1 MINKDYFLA
10 KSSKVKN
17 GEFKTQTIEEHTNK
31 LIELFNRF
39 KEIYGKYFEEH
50 ELELIKIACETH
62 DLGKMNSR
70 FQKKLYKSI
79 NKENLFEYD
88 KDIEE
93 LYKNIDIKEIP
104 HGILSCSFLNID
116 ELEDKFGTDY
126 MEAVISAVY
135 NHHQR
140 DFDNIK
146 YKCVKE
152 IVNKDLKKYAG
163 IYDKN
168 LQCDSF
174 GIQMNVIKEGVD
186 NDYEFWLKFI
196 VIKGMLNKIDY
207 AASAFVYNKKENK
220 YEFGINENDFEIT
233 ADNVSKYVEDAFKIK
248 KEKDKKIEFP
258 NDCQKFMK
266 DNKDKNIIVIAST
279 GIGKTEGALLWAG
292 DSKTFYTLPIKVSIN
307 AIYER
312 IKMQKYYD
320 ERKITILHS
329 DAISE
334 IMKEDA
340 DFEDAM
346 EKYGKSKKL
355 SYPFTVCTIDQLF
368 YFVFKSLGTEIF
380 PATLKYSKIIIDEI
394 QSYTPEITA
403 FILYGLKVINDL
415 GGQFCIMTA
424 TLPPIIKELME
435 RENIKFETPK
445 IFIKKDENGNS
456 IKRHFI
462 KFIQFENEEEKDFN
476 YNEILENAKNKKVL
490 IICNMVKRSQDVY
503 KKLKEK
509 NKQNIEIN
517 LLHSRFI
524 FNDRKD
530 REIKIQKFAS
540 TKEKERNND
549 AGIWISTQIVEASLD
564 IDFDVL
570 YTDMCAADSLLQR
583 MGRCYRNRIYE
594 KDEPNIF
601 IYDTKVGVG
610 TEKESVYNLELYER
624 AVNFIKEYDNNIFT
638 EEQKLEYIDKVY
650 NTKELENSDYKGEN
664 GYLQSIY
671 KNYEALKR
679 LPPAFIEKS
688 DAADLFRAIDSVTVI
703 PKEIYLSIIENEN
716 NIINEYLEIR
726 DKEKKTKDDLK
737 NLINKKNEILGF
749 TTSVRSYKSLKSNAG
764 IKPIELGKNKFD
776 KIYIVDLEYDKEL
789 GLLESKAN
797 IILSD

>member
-1 MINKDYFLA
+1 MINKNYFLA
-10 KSSKVKN
+10 KSNKVKN
-17 GEFKTQTIEEHTNK
+17 EEFITQTIEEHTNK
-31 LIELFNRF
+31 LIELFNKF
-39 KEIYGKYFEEH
+39 KEVYGKYFEKH

-79 NKENLFEYD
+79 NKEKLFECD

-93 LYKNIDIKEIP
+93 FYKNIDIKEIP

-116 ELEDKFGTDY
+116 ELEDRFGTDY
-126 MEAVISAVY
+126 TEAVVSAVY

-140 DFDNIK
+140 DFSDIK
-146 YKCVKE
+146 NKDIKE
-152 IVNKDLKKYAG
+152 VVNKDLKKYADM
-163 IYDKN
+163 YDKN

-174 GIQMNVIKEGVD
+174 SIQMNVIKEGVD

-207 AASAFVYNKKENK
+207 AASVCFYNKEKRM
-220 YEFGINENDFEIT
+220 YEFGINKDDFEMT
-233 ADNVSKYVEDAFKIK
+233 ADNSCEKVLSKFKQK
-248 KEKDKKIEFP
+248 KYELK
-258 NDCQKFMK
+258 DCQEFMNN
-266 DNKDKNIIVIAST
+266 NKDKNIIVVAST

-312 IKMQKYYD
+312 IKTQNYYD
-320 ERKITILHS
+320 KEKITILHS
-329 DAISE
+329 DAVSE
-334 IMKEDA
+334 LMKEDA
-340 DFEDAM
+340 DFGDAM
-346 EKYGKSKKL
+346 EKYDKSKKL

-445 IFIKKDENGNS
+445 TFIKKDENWNS

-462 KFIQFENEEEKDFN
+462 KFIEFKDEEEKDFN
-476 YNEILENAKNKKVL
+476 YDEILEKAKNKKLL
-490 IICNMVKRSQDVY
+490 IICNTVKRSQDVY
-503 KKLKEK
+503 TKLKEK
-509 NKQNIEIN
+509 NKQNTEIN

-524 FNDRKD
+524 FRDR
-530 REIKIQKFAS
+530 
-540 TKEKERNND
+540 KEKETKIQDFASSNKF
-549 AGIWISTQIVEASLD
+549 GIWISTQIVEASLD
-564 IDFDVL
+564 IDFDIL
-570 YTDMCAADSLLQR
+570 YTDMCSADSLLQR

-610 TEKESVYNLELYER
+610 NGKNSVYDLELYKR
-624 AVNFIKEYDNNIFT
+624 AVDFIKEYDNKIFT
-638 EEQKLEYIDKVY
+638 EEQKLEYIEKVY
-650 NTKELENSDYKGEN
+650 NTKELEKSDYLE
-664 GYLQSIY
+664 SINR
-671 KNYEALKR
+671 NYEALKN
-679 LPPAFIEKS
+679 LQPAFIDKS

-703 PKEIYLSIIENEN
+703 PKEIYLSLIRDDN
-716 NIINEYLEIR
+716 NIINEYFEIK

-749 TTSVRSYKSLKSNAG
+749 TTSVRLYKSLQSNAG
-764 IKPIELGKNKFD
+764 FKPIELGKNKLD
-776 KIYIVDLEYDKEL
+776 KIYIVDLEYSEEL
-789 GLLESKAN
+789 GLLEGKAN

>member
-10 KSSKVKN
+10 KSNKIKN
-17 GEFKTQTIEEHTNK
+17 GEFITQTIEEHTNK
-31 LIELFNRF
+31 LIELFNKF
-39 KEIYGKYFEEH
+39 KDVYGNYFEEH

-70 FQKKLYKSI
+70 FQKKLYNSI
-79 NKENLFEYD
+79 NREKYFDTNKELD
-88 KDIEE
+88 A
-93 LYKNIDIKEIP
+93 LYEQLNITEIP
-104 HGILSCSFLNID
+104 HGVLSCSFLDID
-116 ELEDKFGTDY
+116 ELKKEFDTVYIK
-126 MEAVISAVY
+126 ALASAIY
-135 NHHQR
+135 NHHER
-140 DFDNIK
+140 KVVDNNGIDLENNKIK
-146 YKCVKE
+146 KIVEGDLFKYYKLYNE
-152 IVNKDLKKYAG
+152 NLKCSFRG
-163 IYDKN
+163 ITGK
-168 LQCDSF
+168 S
-174 GIQMNVIKEGVD
+174 IKIDVD

-207 AASAFVYNKKENK
+207 AASVYVYNKEKRI
-220 YEFGINENDFEIT
+220 YEFGINKDDFEMT
-233 ADNVSKYVEDAFKIK
+233 ADNSCEKVITKFKQKKYELK
-248 KEKDKKIEFP
+248 
-258 NDCQKFMK
+258 DCQKFMK
-266 DNKDKNIIVIAST
+266 DNKDKNIIVVAST

-312 IKMQKYYD
+312 IKTQDYYD
-320 ERKITILHS
+320 KEKITILHS
-329 DAISE
+329 DAVSE
-334 IMKEDA
+334 LMKEDA
-340 DFEDAM
+340 DFGDAWD
-346 EKYGKSKKL
+346 KYGKSKKL

-445 IFIKKDENGNS
+445 TFIKKDENGNS

-462 KFIQFENEEEKDFN
+462 KFIEFEESEDKKDFN
-476 YNEILENAKNKKVL
+476 YNEILEKAKNNKVL
-490 IICNMVKRSQDVY
+490 IICNTVRRSQDVY
-503 KKLKEK
+503 IKLKEK
-509 NKQNIEIN
+509 NKQNTEIN

-524 FNDRKD
+524 FRDRKLK
-530 REIKIQKFAS
+530 EKIIQNFAS
-540 TKEKERNND
+540 TKEEDRNND

-570 YTDMCAADSLLQR
+570 YTDMCSADSLLQR

-601 IYDTKVGVG
+601 IYDTKIGVG
-610 TEKESVYNLELYER
+610 NGKNSVYDLDIYDR
-624 AVNFIKEYDNNIFT
+624 SVKFIKEYDNNIFT
-638 EEQKLEYIDKVY
+638 EEQKLKYIDKVY
-650 NTKELENSDYKGEN
+650 NTKDLENSDYLE
-664 GYLQSIY
+664 SIN
-671 KNYEALKR
+671 KNYEALKN
-679 LPPAFIEKS
+679 LQPAFIDKS

-703 PKEIYLSIIENEN
+703 PKEIYLSLIRDDN
-716 NIINEYLEIR
+716 NIINEYFEIK

-749 TTSVRSYKSLKSNAG
+749 TTSVRLYKSLQSNAG
-764 IKPIELGKNKFD
+764 FKPIELGKNKLD
-776 KIYIVDLEYDKEL
+776 KIYIVDLEYSEEL
-789 GLLESKAN
+789 GLLEGKAN
-797 IILSD
+797 IILSY

>member
-10 KSSKVKN
+10 KSNKIKN
-17 GEFKTQTIEEHTNK
+17 GEFITQTIEEHTNK
-31 LIELFNRF
+31 LIELFNKF
-39 KEIYGKYFEEH
+39 KDVYGNYFEEH

-70 FQKKLYKSI
+70 FQKKLYNSI
-79 NKENLFEYD
+79 NREKYFDTNKELD
-88 KDIEE
+88 A
-93 LYKNIDIKEIP
+93 LYEQLNITEIP
-104 HGILSCSFLNID
+104 HGVLSCSFLDID
-116 ELEDKFGTDY
+116 ELKKEFDTVYIK
-126 MEAVISAVY
+126 ALASAIY
-135 NHHQR
+135 NHHER
-140 DFDNIK
+140 KVVDNNGIDLENNKIK
-146 YKCVKE
+146 KIVEGDLFKYYKLYNE
-152 IVNKDLKKYAG
+152 NLKCSFRG
-163 IYDKN
+163 ITGK
-168 LQCDSF
+168 S
-174 GIQMNVIKEGVD
+174 IKIDVD

-207 AASAFVYNKKENK
+207 AASVYVYNKEKRI
-220 YEFGINENDFEIT
+220 YEFGINKDDFEMK
-233 ADNVSKYVEDAFKIK
+233 ADNSCEKVITKFKQKKYELK
-248 KEKDKKIEFP
+248 
-258 NDCQKFMK
+258 DCQKFMK
-266 DNKDKNIIVIAST
+266 DNKDKNIIVVAST

-312 IKMQKYYD
+312 IKIQGYYD
-320 ERKITILHS
+320 KEKITILHS
-329 DAISE
+329 DAVSE
-334 IMKEDA
+334 LMKEDA
-340 DFEDAM
+340 DFGDAWD
-346 EKYGKSKKL
+346 KYGKSKKL

-445 IFIKKDENGNS
+445 TFIKKDENGNS

-462 KFIQFENEEEKDFN
+462 KFIEFEESEDKKDFN
-476 YNEILENAKNKKVL
+476 YNEILEKAKNNKVL
-490 IICNMVKRSQDVY
+490 IICNTVRRSQDVY
-503 KKLKEK
+503 IKLKEK
-509 NKQNIEIN
+509 NKQNTEIN

-524 FNDRKD
+524 FRDRKLK
-530 REIKIQKFAS
+530 EKIIQNFAS
-540 TKEKERNND
+540 TKEEDRNND

-570 YTDMCAADSLLQR
+570 YTDMCSADSLLQR

-601 IYDTKVGVG
+601 IYDTKIGVG
-610 TEKESVYNLELYER
+610 NGKNSVYDLDIYDR
-624 AVNFIKEYDNNIFT
+624 SVKFIKEYDNNIFT
-638 EEQKLEYIDKVY
+638 EEQKLKYIDKVY
-650 NTKELENSDYKGEN
+650 NTKDLENSDYLE
-664 GYLQSIY
+664 SIN
-671 KNYEALKR
+671 KNYEALKN
-679 LPPAFIEKS
+679 LQPAFIDKS

-703 PKEIYLSIIENEN
+703 PKEIYLSLIRDDN
-716 NIINEYLEIR
+716 NIINEYFEIK

-749 TTSVRSYKSLKSNAG
+749 TTSVRLYKSLQSNAG
-764 IKPIELGKNKFD
+764 FKPIELGKNKLD
-776 KIYIVDLEYDKEL
+776 KIYIVDLEYSEEL
-789 GLLESKAN
+789 GLLEGKAN
-797 IILSD
+797 IILSY

>member
-1 MINKDYFLA
+1 MIKYIA
-10 KSSKVKN
+10 KSDKN
-17 GEFKTQTIEEHTNK
+17 KTHTATIEEHANK
-31 LIELFNRF
+31 LLKLFDNFKKSYSSKFDDKELNLIET
-39 KEIYGKYFEEH
+39 
-50 ELELIKIACETH
+50 ACKLH
-62 DLGKMNSR
+62 DLGKMNYK
-70 FQKKLYKSI
+70 FQEYIQKDYPTNKKLNDLY
-79 NKENLFEYD
+79 N
-88 KDIEE
+88 E
-93 LYKNIDIKEIP
+93 LNIRDIP
-104 HGILSCSFLNID
+104 HGILSCCFID
-116 ELEDKFGTDY
+116 IANLQKEFGFDDIDIKVLAT
-126 MEAVISAVY
+126 AIF
-135 NHHQR
+135 NHHNRELLDNNKQR
-140 DFDNIK
+140 IEFKRLNS
-146 YKCVKE
+146 
-152 IVNKDLKKYAG
+152 IVNEDLKYNVEKCNE
-163 IYDKN
+163 IYNKN
-168 LQCDSF
+168 LYCEID
-174 GIQMNVIKEGVD
+174 GMEENVIINNECKIK
-186 NDYEFWLKFI
+186 NHYEFWLKFI
-196 VIKGMLNKIDY
+196 IIKGMLNKIDY
-207 AASAFVYNKKENK
+207 AASAFVYNKEKK
-220 YEFGINENDFEIT
+220 DYEFGINEEDFEIT
-233 ADNVSKYVEDAFKIK
+233 ADNASKYVEDAFKIK
-248 KEKDKKIEFP
+248 KEKDKKIKFP

-312 IKMQKYYD
+312 IRNENYYD
-320 ERKITILHS
+320 KAKITLLHS
-329 DAISE
+329 DAVSE

-340 DFEDAM
+340 DFGDAL

-462 KFIQFENEEEKDFN
+462 KFTQFKNEEEKDFN

-490 IICNMVKRSQDVY
+490 IICNMVKWSQEVY

-509 NKQNIEIN
+509 NKENIEIN

-540 TKEKERNND
+540 TKEEERNND

-564 IDFDVL
+564 IDFDIL

-583 MGRCYRNRIYE
+583 MGRCYRNRIYK

-624 AVNFIKEYDNNIFT
+624 AIRFIKEYDNNIFT

-650 NTKELENSDYKGEN
+650 NTKELENSDYVE
-664 GYLQSIY
+664 SIY
-671 KNYEALKR
+671 KNYEALKN
-679 LPPAFIEKS
+679 LSPAFIEKS
-688 DAADLFRAIDSVTVI
+688 QAADLFRAIDSVTVI
-703 PKEIYLSIIENEN
+703 PEEIYLSIIENEN

-776 KIYIVDLEYDKEL
+776 KIHIVDLEYDKEL

>member
-10 KSSKVKN
+10 KSNKIKN
-17 GEFKTQTIEEHTNK
+17 GEFITQTIEEHTNK
-31 LIELFNRF
+31 LIELFNKF
-39 KEIYGKYFEEH
+39 KDVYGNYFEEH

-70 FQKKLYKSI
+70 FQKKLYNSI
-79 NKENLFEYD
+79 NREKYFDTNKELD
-88 KDIEE
+88 A
-93 LYKNIDIKEIP
+93 LYEQLNITEIP
-104 HGILSCSFLNID
+104 HGVLSCSFLDID
-116 ELEDKFGTDY
+116 ELKKEFDTVYIK
-126 MEAVISAVY
+126 ALASAIY
-135 NHHQR
+135 NHHER
-140 DFDNIK
+140 KVVDNNGIDLENNKIK
-146 YKCVKE
+146 KIVEGDLFKYYKLYNE
-152 IVNKDLKKYAG
+152 NLKCSFRG
-163 IYDKN
+163 ITGK
-168 LQCDSF
+168 S
-174 GIQMNVIKEGVD
+174 IKIDVD

-207 AASAFVYNKKENK
+207 AASVYVYNKEKRI
-220 YEFGINENDFEIT
+220 YEFGINKDDFEMK
-233 ADNVSKYVEDAFKIK
+233 ADNSCEKVITKFKQKKYELK
-248 KEKDKKIEFP
+248 
-258 NDCQKFMK
+258 DCQKFMK
-266 DNKDKNIIVIAST
+266 DNKDKNIIVVAST

-312 IKMQKYYD
+312 IKIQGYYD
-320 ERKITILHS
+320 KEKITILHS
-329 DAISE
+329 DAVSE
-334 IMKEDA
+334 LMKEDA
-340 DFEDAM
+340 DFGDAM
-346 EKYGKSKKL
+346 EKYDKSKKL

-445 IFIKKDENGNS
+445 TFIKKDENGNS

-462 KFIQFENEEEKDFN
+462 KFIEFEESEDKKDFN
-476 YNEILENAKNKKVL
+476 YNEILEKAKNNKVL
-490 IICNMVKRSQDVY
+490 IICNTVRRSQDVY
-503 KKLKEK
+503 IKLKEK
-509 NKQNIEIN
+509 NKQNTEIN

-524 FNDRKD
+524 FRDRKLK
-530 REIKIQKFAS
+530 EKIIQNFAS
-540 TKEKERNND
+540 TKEEDRNND

-570 YTDMCAADSLLQR
+570 YTDMCSADSLLQR

-601 IYDTKVGVG
+601 IYDTKIGVG
-610 TEKESVYNLELYER
+610 NGKNSVYDLDIYDR
-624 AVNFIKEYDNNIFT
+624 SVKFIKEYDNNIFT
-638 EEQKLEYIDKVY
+638 EEQKLKYIDKVY
-650 NTKELENSDYKGEN
+650 NTKDLENSDYLE
-664 GYLQSIY
+664 SIN
-671 KNYEALKR
+671 KNYEALKN
-679 LPPAFIEKS
+679 LQPAFIDKS

-703 PKEIYLSIIENEN
+703 PKEIYLSLIRDDN
-716 NIINEYLEIR
+716 NIINEYFEIK

-749 TTSVRSYKSLKSNAG
+749 TTSVRLYKSLQSNAG
-764 IKPIELGKNKFD
+764 FKPIELGKNKLD
-776 KIYIVDLEYDKEL
+776 KIYIVDLEYSEEL
-789 GLLESKAN
+789 GLLEGKAN
-797 IILSD
+797 IILSY